1 MVSEQNAWTWTSWA
15 AAHQVRRG
23 AGATARAEVAGRPRA
38 GKRGARASRRCPAV
52 ARPRALPRSPRLS
65 GTHRRNRLG
74 RVGGI
79 HTFSKV
85 RDVSQMSAHLFRF
98 VCNSRTFREIV
109 LKKLIQNSY
118 GNRQIIFVQFEPLQK
133 CGEVIEQC
141 QKFAECFNLNG
152 ANVCKSGR
160 SITN

>member
-1 MVSEQNAWTWTSWA
+1 MVSAQNAWTWTSWA

-74 RVGGI
+74 PVGGI

-98 VCNSRTFREIV
+98 VCNSTIFREIV

-118 GNRQIIFVQFEPLQK
+118 GNRQILFEPLQK
-133 CGEVIEQC
+133 SEEVIEQC
-141 QKFAECFNLNG
+141 QK
-152 ANVCKSGR
+152 VC
-160 SITN
+160 